1 MKGCIKMKHQYRAI
15 APVENRGLTFVAE
28 TLDKLDEVV
37 NKSGLGGEFLLQEFV
52 QNTHTYQNI
61 GKKVFVGKVD

>member
-1 MKGCIKMKHQYRAI
+1 MKHQYLAI

-52 QNTHTYQNI
+52 KNTQTYQNI
-61 GKKVFVGKVD
+61 GKKVFVVKVE

>member
-1 MKGCIKMKHQYRAI
+1 MYEMKYQYRAI

-28 TLDKLDEVV
+28 TLDKLDDVV

-52 QNTHTYQNI
+52 QNTKTYQNI

>member
-1 MKGCIKMKHQYRAI
+1 MYKMKHQYRAI

-52 QNTHTYQNI
+52 KNTQTYQNI
-61 GKKVFVGKVD
+61 GKKVFVGKVE

>member
-1 MKGCIKMKHQYRAI
+1 MKHQYRAI
-15 APVENRGLTFVAE
+15 SHVENRGLTFVAE

-52 QNTHTYQNI
+52 QNTQTYQNI

>member
-1 MKGCIKMKHQYRAI
+1 MYEMKHQYRAI

-52 QNTHTYQNI
+52 KNTQTYQNI
-61 GKKVFVGKVD
+61 GKKVFVGKVE

>member
-1 MKGCIKMKHQYRAI
+1 MYKMKHQYLAI

-52 QNTHTYQNI
+52 KNTQTYQNI
-61 GKKVFVGKVD
+61 GKKVFVVKVE